1 MNEDCIILILLLF
14 MHFFSD
20 FVCQSR
26 EQAERKSSSIL
37 ALLVHCYEYTCWIGV
52 TTIAISGIFKEIG
65 VDVFGILWYTIS
77 LGYTHLCIDF
87 CTSKFNKWAYK
98 NKHDKLFWTG
108 IGFDQWLHQ
117 ICIIIFA
124 HDFLDILK

>member
-1 MNEDCIILILLLF
+1 MNEDCIILILLLL
-14 MHFFSD
+14 MHFLSD
-20 FVCQSR
+20 FVFQSR
-26 EQAERKSSSIL
+26 EQADSKSNSIL
-37 ALLVHCYEYTCWIGV
+37 ALLAHCYGYTCWIGI
-52 TTIAISGIFKEIG
+52 TTIAISGVFNKIG
-65 VDVFGILWYTIS
+65 VDVMGILWYTIS

-87 CTSKFNKWAYK
+87 CTSKFNKRAYE

>member
-1 MNEDCIILILLLF
+1 MNEDSIILILLLF
-14 MHFFSD
+14 MHFLSD
-20 FVCQSR
+20 FVFQSR
-26 EQAERKSSSIL
+26 EQADSKSSSIL
-37 ALLVHCYEYTCWIGV
+37 ALLEHCYEYTCWIGI
-52 TTIAISGIFKEIG
+52 TTIVISGVFNKIG
-65 VDVFGILWYTIS
+65 VDVRGILWYTAS

-98 NKHDKLFWTG
+98 KKQDKLFWTG